1 MKECKNI
8 MLYLA
13 GELNPQEE
21 SAFKRHLAEC
31 RVCRAELT
39 LWQTAQE
46 QVQAPAAPAP
56 VVEALFAKTTRK
68 PKFWQAFFRPAWVA
82 CALAAVLVAGGLMWQ
97 ERPGYD
103 SREVMAYMNTHLEED
118 YQTFALDLA
127 QLEAEF

>member
-13 GELNPQEE
+13 GELNPQERA
-21 SAFKRHLAEC
+21 AFKRHLAAC

-39 LWQTAQE
+39 LWQAAQDPG
-46 QVQAPAAPAP
+46 QAPAAPAP

-97 ERPGYD
+97 ERPGYA

>member
-13 GELNPQEE
+13 GELNPQERA
-21 SAFKRHLAEC
+21 AFKRHLAAC

-39 LWQTAQE
+39 LWQAAQE

>member
-13 GELNPQEE
+13 GELNLQERA
-21 SAFKRHLAEC
+21 AFKRHLAEC
-31 RVCRAELT
+31 RACRAELT
-39 LWQTAQE
+39 LWQAAQE
-46 QVQAPAAPAP
+46 PGQAPAAPAP

-82 CALAAVLVAGGLMWQ
+82 CALAAVLVAG
-97 ERPGYD
+97 PGYD

>member
-31 RVCRAELT
+31 RACRAELT
-39 LWQTAQE
+39 LWQAAQE
-46 QVQAPAAPAP
+46 PAPAP
-56 VVEALFAKTTRK
+56 AVPAAVVEALFAKTTRK

>member
-21 SAFKRHLAEC
+21 SAFKRHLAAC
-31 RVCRAELT
+31 RACRAELT
-39 LWQTAQE
+39 LWQAAQE
-46 QVQAPAAPAP
+46 PGQAPAVPAP

-82 CALAAVLVAGGLMWQ
+82 CALVAVLVAGGLMWQ

>member
-1 MKECKNI
+1 

-13 GELNPQEE
+13 GELNPQERA
-21 SAFKRHLAEC
+21 AFKRHLAEC
-31 RVCRAELT
+31 RACRAELT
-39 LWQTAQE
+39 LWQAAQE
-46 QVQAPAAPAP
+46 PGQAPAAPAAPAP

-68 PKFWQAFFRPAWVA
+68 PKFWPAVFRPAWVGWA
-82 CALAAVLVAGGLMWQ
+82 RVAVLVAGGLMWQ

>member
-1 MKECKNI
+1 

-13 GELNPQEE
+13 GELNPQERA
-21 SAFKRHLAEC
+21 AFKRHLAEC
-31 RVCRAELT
+31 RACRAELT
-39 LWQTAQE
+39 LWQAAQE
-46 QVQAPAAPAP
+46 PGQAPAAPAAPAP

-68 PKFWQAFFRPAWVA
+68 PKFWQAVFRPAWVA
-82 CALAAVLVAGGLMWQ
+82 WALEAVLVAGGLMWQ

>member
-13 GELNPQEE
+13 GELNPQERA
-21 SAFKRHLAEC
+21 AFKRHLEKC
-31 RVCRAELT
+31 RACRAELT
-39 LWQTAQE
+39 LWQAAQE
-46 QVQAPAAPAP
+46 PAPAPAAPAP

-68 PKFWQAFFRPAWVA
+68 PKFWRAFFRPAWVA

>member
-21 SAFKRHLAEC
+21 SVFKRHLAAC
-31 RVCRAELT
+31 RACRAELT
-39 LWQTAQE
+39 LWQAAQE
-46 QVQAPAAPAP
+46 QAQAPAAPAP

>member
-13 GELNPQEE
+13 GELNPQERA
-21 SAFKRHLAEC
+21 AFKRHLAKC
-31 RVCRAELT
+31 SVCRAELT
-39 LWQTAQE
+39 LWQAAQE
-46 QVQAPAAPAP
+46 PAPAPAAPAP

-68 PKFWQAFFRPAWVA
+68 PKFWRAFFRPAWVA

>member
-21 SAFKRHLAEC
+21 SAFKRHLAGC
-31 RVCRAELT
+31 SACRAELT
-39 LWQTAQE
+39 LWQAAQE
-46 QVQAPAAPAP
+46 PAQAPAAPAP
-56 VVEALFAKTTRK
+56 VVEALFAKTTCK

>member
-21 SAFKRHLAEC
+21 SAFKRHLAAC
-31 RVCRAELT
+31 RACRAELT
-39 LWQTAQE
+39 LWQAAQE

-82 CALAAVLVAGGLMWQ
+82 CALVAVLVVGGLMWQ

>member
-21 SAFKRHLAEC
+21 SAFKRHLAAC
-31 RVCRAELT
+31 RACRAELT
-39 LWQTAQE
+39 LWQAAQE
-46 QVQAPAAPAP
+46 TLQAPAAPAP

>member
-1 MKECKNI
+1 MKECKQM

-13 GELNPQEE
+13 GELNPQERA
-21 SAFKRHLAEC
+21 AFKRHLAEC
-31 RVCRAELT
+31 RACRAELT
-39 LWQTAQE
+39 LWQAAQDAG
-46 QVQAPAAPAP
+46 QAPAAPAP

-68 PKFWQAFFRPAWVA
+68 PKFWRAFFRPAWVA

>member
-31 RVCRAELT
+31 RACRTELT
-39 LWQTAQE
+39 LWQAAQE

-68 PKFWQAFFRPAWVA
+68 PKLWQAFFRPAWVA

>member
-13 GELNPQEE
+13 GELNPQERA
-21 SAFKRHLAEC
+21 AFKRHLVEC
-31 RVCRAELT
+31 RACRAELT
-39 LWQTAQE
+39 LWQAAQE

>member
-21 SAFKRHLAEC
+21 SAFKRHLAAC
-31 RVCRAELT
+31 RACRAELT
-39 LWQTAQE
+39 LWQAAQE

-68 PKFWQAFFRPAWVA
+68 PKFWRAFFRPAWVA